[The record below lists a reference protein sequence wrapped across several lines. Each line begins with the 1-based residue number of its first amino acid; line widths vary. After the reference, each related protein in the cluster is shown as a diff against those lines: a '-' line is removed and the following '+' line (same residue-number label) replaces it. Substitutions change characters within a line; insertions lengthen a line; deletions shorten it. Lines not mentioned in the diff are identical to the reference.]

1 MTYTER
7 RAQLMAQAQEAI
19 DSGNL
24 EQFAQLKA
32 QIEDL
37 DRKEEDRRTAQANLD
52 AMNGL
57 RQGGLQPAQIIG
69 GQGVQLNSTH
79 EEPHDDMFN
88 SLEYRRAFM
97 NKVVK
102 GTPIP
107 AKFTNTDYTTTST
120 TAGTIVPTT
129 LYEQIVTKLENAG
142 EIFAR
147 VFKTSFPTA
156 LAIPTMSV
164 KPTASWVDED
174 AGSARQ
180 KATTD
185 RILFAGYKLECK
197 TAFSLFMTT
206 ASLEIFEAQFVA
218 LTSEAMIRAIE
229 EKIIAGNG
237 TGCPKGILAETPPTG
252 QALQVAAGANGKLT
266 YQLLMD
272 AEAALPAAYKNA
284 VWLMTKK
291 SFFAWMGITD
301 QNGQPIA
308 RVNAGLSDKQ
318 EYTLNGRHVCLT
330 DGYMGN
336 FAATVSA
343 DTIFAALF
351 DLGFYVFN
359 QVLGIVIKKY
369 VDEDTDNTILKA
381 VMLGDGKVIDVNSL
395 VTITKKAA

>member
-1 MTYTER
+1 
-7 RAQLMAQAQEAI
+7 
-19 DSGNL
+19 
-24 EQFAQLKA
+24 
-32 QIEDL
+32 
-37 DRKEEDRRTAQANLD
+37 
-52 AMNGL
+52 
-57 RQGGLQPAQIIG
+57 
-69 GQGVQLNSTH
+69 
-79 EEPHDDMFN
+79 
-88 SLEYRRAFM
+88 
-97 NKVVK
+97 
-102 GTPIP
+102 
-107 AKFTNTDYTTTST
+107 
-120 TAGTIVPTT
+120 
-129 LYEQIVTKLENAG
+129 
-142 EIFAR
+142 
-147 VFKTSFPTA
+147 
-156 LAIPTMSV
+156 
-164 KPTASWVDED
+164 
-174 AGSARQ
+174 
-180 KATTD
+180 
-185 RILFAGYKLECK
+185 
-197 TAFSLFMTT
+197 
-206 ASLEIFEAQFVA
+206 
-218 LTSEAMIRAIE
+218 MIRAIE

-369 VDEDTDNTILKA
+369 VDDDTDNTILKA
-381 VMLGDGKVIDVNSL
+381 VMLGDGKVIDKNSL
-395 VTITKKAA
+395 VTITKKSA

>member
-57 RQGGLQPAQIIG
+57 RQGGLQSAQIIG

-79 EEPHDDMFN
+79 EEPHDDMLN

-97 NKVVK
+97 NKVTK
-102 GTPIP
+102 RIPMP

-120 TAGTIVPTT
+120 TAGTLVPTV
-129 LYEQIVTKLENAG
+129 LVEQIITKLEDAG
-142 EIFAR
+142 DIYAR
-147 VFKTSFPTA
+147 VFRTNIPA
-156 LAIPTMSV
+156 GIAIPTTDV
-164 KPTASWVDED
+164 KPVAVWVDED
-174 AGSARQ
+174 QGSPRQ
-180 KATTD
+180 KAVTD
-185 RILFAGYKLECK
+185 KLVFAGYKLECK
-197 TAFSLFMTT
+197 VAFSLFMTVT
-206 ASLEIFEAQFVA
+206 SLEQFESKFVE
-218 LTSEAMIRAIE
+218 LISEAMLISKE
-229 EKIIAGNG
+229 SKIISGSG

-252 QALQVAAGANGKLT
+252 QALQVAAGSNGKLT

-272 AEAALPAAYKNA
+272 AEAALPAAYKKA

-291 SFFAWMGITD
+291 TFFAWMGITD

-308 RVNAGLSDKQ
+308 RINAGLSDKQ

-351 DLGFYVFN
+351 DLGFYEFN
-359 QVLGIVIKKY
+359 EVTGVMMMKY
-369 VDEDTDNTILKA
+369 VDNDNDNTVLKA
-381 VMLGDGKVIDVNSL
+381 VELGDGKVIDKNSL
-395 VTITKKAA
+395 VTITKKSA